1 MAISLI
7 ATQDA
12 IAALNLAGVKRI
24 FTSVDAPMEVQA
36 RDLPVLMPDPAQW
49 LVASRN
55 TRLTLGTL
63 SAGAS
68 WVRSR
73 DLNYICLVGAATAER
88 APGKFAT
95 ELSIILDAVENGLC
109 DAAIDGVHNV
119 TAVNVG
125 AVGRVLDAAGNEF
138 YGFPITFTV
147 TMTY

>member
-7 ATQDA
+7 ALQDA

-24 FTSVDAPMEVQA
+24 YTSVDAPMEVQA

-49 LVASRN
+49 LVSSRN
-55 TRLTLGTL
+55 TRLTLGTIA
-63 SAGAS
+63 AGAA
-68 WVRSR
+68 WARAR
-73 DLNYICLVGAATAER
+73 DLNYVCLVGAASAER

-95 ELSIILDAVENGLC
+95 ELSVILDSVENGLC
-109 DAAIDGVHNV
+109 DAAIEGIHAIN
-119 TAVNVG
+119 AVNVG

-138 YGFPITFTV
+138 YGFPVTITV